1 MAAAFVAR
9 YQLEI
14 SDGVT
19 ANYMAGQWPVYAPLN
34 ALTAFCLTLVVFAL
48 CGSWGIATGVSGL
61 IFTVLA
67 LVNYYTRDLHGSALM
82 PQDILN
88 LGTAAEVMGSYTLH
102 ITQTVITI
110 ALLYIPVLVAA
121 VVQVKLA
128 GKHKRSWKQRGAHAL
143 ACVCGIF
150 AVLYLGYFSPNPIK
164 PAATYGW
171 AWQETY
177 YKYGY
182 LAGSIEAAS
191 LMVDPI
197 LQPDGYSEDAAT
209 EAAAMAQVH
218 KENTGVSDTRNQA
231 IARARGTFL
240 QFVDS
245 DDWLTADA
253 TKLMVRAAEETGCD
267 MVIADFYR
275 VVGEMVS
282 RKGDIDADQVIG
294 REAFVGFMMENP
306 ADYYYGVL
314 WNKLYRRSLV
324 EAHGIR
330 MDAKLSW
337 CEDFLF
343 NLEYVRY
350 ATTFYALRTPVYYY
364 VKTKGSLVNQKISF
378 ARTVE
383 MKLAMFE
390 CYNDF
395 FKHVLDEDAYER
407 KRLQVY
413 HFLVDAAKDGF
424 VFPATIPGTQK
435 LGEERSQALQ
445 EVISEDGI
453 IVEKYRDR
461 KLLERYLESV
471 ALKYDMT
478 LAELSLLLYRKDA
491 GKALTRGAEAQ
502 MPARE
507 DAVEATDR
515 KDAGKALSRKDLAEL
530 MHMSREDL
538 RAALQKLVSRGMLE
552 VVDVPRKR
560 REAAEIAEATGLF
573 GKRGEAQDA
582 DANGMTKKKRE
593 PRKIRLE
600 LLPASDAVL
609 QDIAAAERDYEQ
621 AKFRGFTEDEL
632 RQYTALERRVQ
643 ENEKQILQK

>member
-1 MAAAFVAR
+1 MEPKVS
-9 YQLEI
+9 I
-14 SDGVT
+14 IV
-19 ANYMAGQWPVYAPLN
+19 PVYN
-34 ALTAFCLTLVVFAL
+34 AEK
-48 CGSWGIATGVSGL
+48 GL
-61 IFTVLA
+61 ARCV
-67 LVNYYTRDLHGSALM
+67 DS
-82 PQDILN
+82 ILN
-88 LGTAAEVMGSYTLH
+88 QEFRDFELILMDDGSRDGS
-102 ITQTVITI
+102 
-110 ALLYIPVLVAA
+110 
-121 VVQVKLA
+121 
-128 GKHKRSWKQRGAHAL
+128 GKI
-143 ACVCGIF
+143 C
-150 AVLYLGYFSPNPIK
+150 
-164 PAATYGW
+164 
-171 AWQETY
+171 
-177 YKYGY
+177 
-182 LAGSIEAAS
+182 
-191 LMVDPI
+191 
-197 LQPDGYSEDAAT
+197 DGYARADARVVV
-209 EAAAMAQVH
+209 VH
-218 KENTGVSDTRNQA
+218 KENSGVSDTRNQA

-267 MVIADFYR
+267 LVIADFYR

-294 REAFVGFMMENP
+294 RESFVGFMMENP

-330 MDAKLSW
+330 MDAKISW

-364 VKTKGSLVNQKISF
+364 VKTKGSLVNQKISLS
-378 ARTVE
+378 RTVE

-395 FKHVLDEDAYER
+395 FKHVLDEEAYER

-435 LGEERSQALQ
+435 LGKERSQALQ

-453 IVEKYRDR
+453 IVERYRDR
-461 KLLERYLESV
+461 KLIERYLESV

-478 LAELSLLLYRKDA
+478 MAELSLLLYRKDA
-491 GKALTRGAEAQ
+491 GQALEEKEVRKAADGKDAGKALDQRDGVQ
-502 MPARE
+502 MLG
-507 DAVEATDR
+507 R
-515 KDAGKALSRKDLAEL
+515 KDAGKALSRKHLAEL
-530 MHMSREDL
+530 MHMSRGDL
-538 RAALQKLVSRGMLE
+538 RAALQKLVARGMLE

-560 REAAEIAEATGLF
+560 GEATEMTEMAALF
-573 GKRGEAQDA
+573 GKRVEAQGTGA
-582 DANGMTKKKRE
+582 EEMKKKKRE

-600 LLPASDAVL
+600 LLPAADAVL

-621 AKFRGFTEDEL
+621 AKFRGFTEDEI

-643 ENEKQILQK
+643 ENEKQVLQK

>member
-1 MAAAFVAR
+1 MRREEVVGGGMGAIKATSANGWTRREKVEGADAWAR
-9 YQLEI
+9 SEQAEGRDIGPGKVSRNIRVSTGGFYGTTRSSFLMEVPMEPKVSI
-14 SDGVT
+14 IV
-19 ANYMAGQWPVYAPLN
+19 PVYN
-34 ALTAFCLTLVVFAL
+34 AEK
-48 CGSWGIATGVSGL
+48 S
-61 IFTVLA
+61 LA
-67 LVNYYTRDLHGSALM
+67 RCVDS
-82 PQDILN
+82 ILN
-88 LGTAAEVMGSYTLH
+88 QEFRDFELILMDDGS
-102 ITQTVITI
+102 
-110 ALLYIPVLVAA
+110 
-121 VVQVKLA
+121 KD
-128 GKHKRSWKQRGAHAL
+128 RSGEI
-143 ACVCGIF
+143 C
-150 AVLYLGYFSPNPIK
+150 
-164 PAATYGW
+164 
-171 AWQETY
+171 
-177 YKYGY
+177 
-182 LAGSIEAAS
+182 
-191 LMVDPI
+191 
-197 LQPDGYSEDAAT
+197 DGYARADARVVV
-209 EAAAMAQVH
+209 VH

-424 VFPATIPGTQK
+424 VFQATIPGTQK

-478 LAELSLLLYRKDA
+478 LAELSLLLY
-491 GKALTRGAEAQ
+491 
-502 MPARE
+502 
-507 DAVEATDR
+507 R

>member
-1 MAAAFVAR
+1 MRREEVVGGGMGAIKATSANGWTRREKVEGADAWAR
-9 YQLEI
+9 SEQAEGRDIGPGKVSRNIRVSTGGFYGTTRSSFLMEVPMEPKVNI
-14 SDGVT
+14 IV
-19 ANYMAGQWPVYAPLN
+19 PVYN
-34 ALTAFCLTLVVFAL
+34 AEK
-48 CGSWGIATGVSGL
+48 S
-61 IFTVLA
+61 LA
-67 LVNYYTRDLHGSALM
+67 RCVDS
-82 PQDILN
+82 ILN
-88 LGTAAEVMGSYTLH
+88 QEFRDFELILMDDGS
-102 ITQTVITI
+102 
-110 ALLYIPVLVAA
+110 
-121 VVQVKLA
+121 KD
-128 GKHKRSWKQRGAHAL
+128 RSGEI
-143 ACVCGIF
+143 C
-150 AVLYLGYFSPNPIK
+150 
-164 PAATYGW
+164 
-171 AWQETY
+171 
-177 YKYGY
+177 
-182 LAGSIEAAS
+182 
-191 LMVDPI
+191 
-197 LQPDGYSEDAAT
+197 DGYARADARVVV
-209 EAAAMAQVH
+209 VH

-282 RKGDIDADQVIG
+282 QKGDIDADQVIG

-350 ATTFYALRTPVYYY
+350 ASTFYALRTPVYYY

-395 FKHVLDEDAYER
+395 FKHVLDEEAYER

-478 LAELSLLLYRKDA
+478 MAELSLLLYRKDA

-515 KDAGKALSRKDLAEL
+515 KDAGKALSRKDNWKAADGKDAGKALSRKDLAEL
-530 MHMSREDL
+530 MHMSRGDL
-538 RAALQKLVSRGMLE
+538 RAALQKLVTRGMLE

-560 REAAEIAEATGLF
+560 RDAAEIAEATGLF

-582 DANGMTKKKRE
+582 DADGMTKKKRE

>member
-1 MAAAFVAR
+1 MEPKVS
-9 YQLEI
+9 I
-14 SDGVT
+14 IV
-19 ANYMAGQWPVYAPLN
+19 PVYN
-34 ALTAFCLTLVVFAL
+34 AEK
-48 CGSWGIATGVSGL
+48 S
-61 IFTVLA
+61 LA
-67 LVNYYTRDLHGSALM
+67 RCVDS
-82 PQDILN
+82 ILN
-88 LGTAAEVMGSYTLH
+88 QEFRDFELILMDDGS
-102 ITQTVITI
+102 
-110 ALLYIPVLVAA
+110 
-121 VVQVKLA
+121 
-128 GKHKRSWKQRGAHAL
+128 RD
-143 ACVCGIF
+143 
-150 AVLYLGYFSPNPIK
+150 
-164 PAATYGW
+164 
-171 AWQETY
+171 
-177 YKYGY
+177 
-182 LAGSIEAAS
+182 GSGEIC
-191 LMVDPI
+191 
-197 LQPDGYSEDAAT
+197 DGYARADARVVV
-209 EAAAMAQVH
+209 VH

-267 MVIADFYR
+267 LVIADFYR

-314 WNKLYRRSLV
+314 WNKLYRREIV
-324 EAHGIR
+324 ESHGIR

-395 FKHVLDEDAYER
+395 FKHVLDEEAYER

-435 LGEERSQALQ
+435 LGKERSQALQ

-461 KLLERYLESV
+461 KLIERYLESV

-478 LAELSLLLYRKDA
+478 MAELSLLLYRKDA
-491 GKALTRGAEAQ
+491 GKALEGT
-502 MPARE
+502 
-507 DAVEATDR
+507 DAGEATDGKNAGKALDGTDAGKAPGT

-530 MHMSREDL
+530 MHMSRGDL
-538 RAALQKLVSRGMLE
+538 RMALQKLVARGMLE

-560 REAAEIAEATGLF
+560 VEATEMAEMAGLF
-573 GKRGEAQDA
+573 GKRVEAPDA
-582 DANGMTKKKRE
+582 GTNEIKKKKRE

-600 LLPASDAVL
+600 LLPATDTVL

-621 AKFRGFTEDEL
+621 AKFRGFTEDEI

-643 ENEKQILQK
+643 ENEKQVLQK

>member
-1 MAAAFVAR
+1 MVGGIGAEKAAGEARRARSDEVEAGGIGSGKVSRNIRVSAGGFYGTTRSSFLMEVAM
-9 YQLEI
+9 EPKVSI
-14 SDGVT
+14 IV
-19 ANYMAGQWPVYAPLN
+19 PVYN
-34 ALTAFCLTLVVFAL
+34 AEK
-48 CGSWGIATGVSGL
+48 GL
-61 IFTVLA
+61 ARCV
-67 LVNYYTRDLHGSALM
+67 DS
-82 PQDILN
+82 ILN
-88 LGTAAEVMGSYTLH
+88 QEFRDFELILMDDGSRD
-102 ITQTVITI
+102 
-110 ALLYIPVLVAA
+110 
-121 VVQVKLA
+121 
-128 GKHKRSWKQRGAHAL
+128 GSGAI
-143 ACVCGIF
+143 C
-150 AVLYLGYFSPNPIK
+150 
-164 PAATYGW
+164 
-171 AWQETY
+171 
-177 YKYGY
+177 
-182 LAGSIEAAS
+182 
-191 LMVDPI
+191 
-197 LQPDGYSEDAAT
+197 DGYARADARVVV
-209 EAAAMAQVH
+209 VH

-267 MVIADFYR
+267 LVIADFYR

-314 WNKLYRRSLV
+314 WNKLYRREIV
-324 EAHGIR
+324 ESHGIR
-330 MDAKLSW
+330 MDAKISW

-364 VKTKGSLVNQKISF
+364 VKTKGSLVNQKISLS
-378 ARTVE
+378 RTVE

-395 FKHVLDEDAYER
+395 FKHVLDEEAYER

-453 IVEKYRDR
+453 IVERYRDR
-461 KLLERYLESV
+461 KLIERYLESV

-478 LAELSLLLYRKDA
+478 MAELSLLLYRKDA
-491 GKALTRGAEAQ
+491 GQALDGKDVGKAADG
-502 MPARE
+502 
-507 DAVEATDR
+507 
-515 KDAGKALSRKDLAEL
+515 KDAGKALSRRDLAEL
-530 MHMSREDL
+530 MHMSRGDL
-538 RAALQKLVSRGMLE
+538 RAALQKLVARRMLE

-560 REAAEIAEATGLF
+560 SEATEMAEMAGLF
-573 GKRGEAQDA
+573 GKRVEAPDAGED
-582 DANGMTKKKRE
+582 GLTKKKRE

-600 LLPASDAVL
+600 LLPAADAVL
-609 QDIAAAERDYEQ
+609 LDIATAERDYEQ
-621 AKFRGFTEDEL
+621 AKFRGFTEDEI

-643 ENEKQILQK
+643 ENEKQVLQK

>member
-1 MAAAFVAR
+1 MRREEVVGGGMGAIKATSANGWTRREKVEGADAWAR
-9 YQLEI
+9 SEQAEGRDIGPGKVSRNIRVSTGGFYGTTRSSFLMEVPMEPKVSI
-14 SDGVT
+14 IV
-19 ANYMAGQWPVYAPLN
+19 PVYN
-34 ALTAFCLTLVVFAL
+34 AEK
-48 CGSWGIATGVSGL
+48 S
-61 IFTVLA
+61 LA
-67 LVNYYTRDLHGSALM
+67 RCVDG
-82 PQDILN
+82 ILN
-88 LGTAAEVMGSYTLH
+88 QEFRDFELILMDDGS
-102 ITQTVITI
+102 
-110 ALLYIPVLVAA
+110 
-121 VVQVKLA
+121 KD
-128 GKHKRSWKQRGAHAL
+128 RSGEI
-143 ACVCGIF
+143 C
-150 AVLYLGYFSPNPIK
+150 
-164 PAATYGW
+164 
-171 AWQETY
+171 
-177 YKYGY
+177 
-182 LAGSIEAAS
+182 
-191 LMVDPI
+191 
-197 LQPDGYSEDAAT
+197 DGYARADARVVV
-209 EAAAMAQVH
+209 VH

-282 RKGDIDADQVIG
+282 QKGDIDADQVIG

-530 MHMSREDL
+530 MHMSRGDL

>member
-1 MAAAFVAR
+1 MRREEVVGGGMGAIKATSANGWTRREKVEGADAWAR
-9 YQLEI
+9 SEQAEGRDIGPGKVSRNIRVSTGGFYGTTRSSFLMEVPMEPKVSI
-14 SDGVT
+14 IV
-19 ANYMAGQWPVYAPLN
+19 PVYN
-34 ALTAFCLTLVVFAL
+34 AEK
-48 CGSWGIATGVSGL
+48 S
-61 IFTVLA
+61 LA
-67 LVNYYTRDLHGSALM
+67 RCVDS
-82 PQDILN
+82 ILN
-88 LGTAAEVMGSYTLH
+88 QEFRDFELILMDDGS
-102 ITQTVITI
+102 
-110 ALLYIPVLVAA
+110 
-121 VVQVKLA
+121 KD
-128 GKHKRSWKQRGAHAL
+128 RSGEI
-143 ACVCGIF
+143 C
-150 AVLYLGYFSPNPIK
+150 
-164 PAATYGW
+164 
-171 AWQETY
+171 
-177 YKYGY
+177 
-182 LAGSIEAAS
+182 
-191 LMVDPI
+191 
-197 LQPDGYSEDAAT
+197 DGYARADARVVV
-209 EAAAMAQVH
+209 VH

-282 RKGDIDADQVIG
+282 QKGDIDADQVIG

-515 KDAGKALSRKDLAEL
+515 KDAGKALSRKDNWKAADGKDAGKALSRKDLAEL
-530 MHMSREDL
+530 MHMSRGDL
-538 RAALQKLVSRGMLE
+538 RAALQKLVTRGMLE

-560 REAAEIAEATGLF
+560 RDAAEIAEATGLF

-582 DANGMTKKKRE
+582 DADGMTKKKRE

>member
-1 MAAAFVAR
+1 MEPKVS
-9 YQLEI
+9 I
-14 SDGVT
+14 IV
-19 ANYMAGQWPVYAPLN
+19 PVYN
-34 ALTAFCLTLVVFAL
+34 AEK
-48 CGSWGIATGVSGL
+48 GL
-61 IFTVLA
+61 ARCV
-67 LVNYYTRDLHGSALM
+67 DS
-82 PQDILN
+82 ILN
-88 LGTAAEVMGSYTLH
+88 QEFRDFELILMDDGSRD
-102 ITQTVITI
+102 
-110 ALLYIPVLVAA
+110 
-121 VVQVKLA
+121 
-128 GKHKRSWKQRGAHAL
+128 RSGEI
-143 ACVCGIF
+143 C
-150 AVLYLGYFSPNPIK
+150 
-164 PAATYGW
+164 
-171 AWQETY
+171 
-177 YKYGY
+177 
-182 LAGSIEAAS
+182 
-191 LMVDPI
+191 
-197 LQPDGYSEDAAT
+197 DGYARADARVVV
-209 EAAAMAQVH
+209 VH

-245 DDWLTADA
+245 DDWLTTDA

-267 MVIADFYR
+267 LVIADFYR

-314 WNKLYRRSLV
+314 WNKLYRREIV
-324 EAHGIR
+324 ETHGIR
-330 MDAKLSW
+330 MDAKISW

-364 VKTKGSLVNQKISF
+364 VKTKGSLVNQKIGF

-395 FKHVLDEDAYER
+395 FKHVLDEEAYER

-453 IVEKYRDR
+453 IVERYRDR
-461 KLLERYLESV
+461 KLIERYLESV

-491 GKALTRGAEAQ
+491 GQALEEKEVGEA
-502 MPARE
+502 ANG
-507 DAVEATDR
+507 
-515 KDAGKALSRKDLAEL
+515 KDAGKALSRRDLAEL
-530 MHMSREDL
+530 MHMSRGDL
-538 RAALQKLVSRGMLE
+538 RAALQKLVARGMLE

-560 REAAEIAEATGLF
+560 SEATEIAEATGLF

-582 DANGMTKKKRE
+582 GEDEITKKKRE
-593 PRKIRLE
+593 PRKIRLG
-600 LLPASDAVL
+600 LLPAADAVL

-621 AKFRGFTEDEL
+621 AKFRGFTEDEI

>member
-1 MAAAFVAR
+1 MRREEVVGGGMGAIKATSANGWTRREKVEGADAWAR
-9 YQLEI
+9 SEQAEGRDIGPGKVSRNIRVSTGGFYGTTRSSFLMEVPMEPKVSI
-14 SDGVT
+14 IV
-19 ANYMAGQWPVYAPLN
+19 PVYN
-34 ALTAFCLTLVVFAL
+34 AEK
-48 CGSWGIATGVSGL
+48 S
-61 IFTVLA
+61 LA
-67 LVNYYTRDLHGSALM
+67 RCVDS
-82 PQDILN
+82 ILN
-88 LGTAAEVMGSYTLH
+88 QEFRDFELILMDDGS
-102 ITQTVITI
+102 
-110 ALLYIPVLVAA
+110 
-121 VVQVKLA
+121 KD
-128 GKHKRSWKQRGAHAL
+128 RSGEI
-143 ACVCGIF
+143 C
-150 AVLYLGYFSPNPIK
+150 
-164 PAATYGW
+164 
-171 AWQETY
+171 
-177 YKYGY
+177 
-182 LAGSIEAAS
+182 
-191 LMVDPI
+191 
-197 LQPDGYSEDAAT
+197 DGYARADARVVV
-209 EAAAMAQVH
+209 VH

-530 MHMSREDL
+530 MHMSLGDL

-560 REAAEIAEATGLF
+560 REAAEIAETTGLF

>member
-1 MAAAFVAR
+1 M
-9 YQLEI
+9 
-14 SDGVT
+14 
-19 ANYMAGQWPVYAPLN
+19 
-34 ALTAFCLTLVVFAL
+34 
-48 CGSWGIATGVSGL
+48 
-61 IFTVLA
+61 
-67 LVNYYTRDLHGSALM
+67 
-82 PQDILN
+82 
-88 LGTAAEVMGSYTLH
+88 
-102 ITQTVITI
+102 
-110 ALLYIPVLVAA
+110 
-121 VVQVKLA
+121 
-128 GKHKRSWKQRGAHAL
+128 
-143 ACVCGIF
+143 
-150 AVLYLGYFSPNPIK
+150 
-164 PAATYGW
+164 
-171 AWQETY
+171 
-177 YKYGY
+177 
-182 LAGSIEAAS
+182 
-191 LMVDPI
+191 
-197 LQPDGYSEDAAT
+197 
-209 EAAAMAQVH
+209 
-218 KENTGVSDTRNQA
+218 
-231 IARARGTFL
+231 
-240 QFVDS
+240 
-245 DDWLTADA
+245 
-253 TKLMVRAAEETGCD
+253 
-267 MVIADFYR
+267 
-275 VVGEMVS
+275 
-282 RKGDIDADQVIG
+282 
-294 REAFVGFMMENP
+294 
-306 ADYYYGVL
+306 
-314 WNKLYRRSLV
+314 
-324 EAHGIR
+324 
-330 MDAKLSW
+330 
-337 CEDFLF
+337 
-343 NLEYVRY
+343 
-350 ATTFYALRTPVYYY
+350 
-364 VKTKGSLVNQKISF
+364 KTKGSLVNQKISF

-530 MHMSREDL
+530 MHMSRGDL

-582 DANGMTKKKRE
+582 DANGMTKKNASRGIFVSSCCRRRMRCCRISR
-593 PRKIRLE
+593 PRSVTTSRRSSGD
-600 LLPASDAVL
+600 LPRTSSGSIQRSSGVCRRTKSRYCRSEDGQTNTISDAW
-609 QDIAAAERDYEQ
+609 R
-621 AKFRGFTEDEL
+621 
-632 RQYTALERRVQ
+632 
-643 ENEKQILQK
+643 

>member
-1 MAAAFVAR
+1 MEPKVS
-9 YQLEI
+9 I
-14 SDGVT
+14 IV
-19 ANYMAGQWPVYAPLN
+19 PVYN
-34 ALTAFCLTLVVFAL
+34 AEK
-48 CGSWGIATGVSGL
+48 S
-61 IFTVLA
+61 LA
-67 LVNYYTRDLHGSALM
+67 RCVDS
-82 PQDILN
+82 ILN
-88 LGTAAEVMGSYTLH
+88 QEFRDFELILMDDGS
-102 ITQTVITI
+102 
-110 ALLYIPVLVAA
+110 
-121 VVQVKLA
+121 
-128 GKHKRSWKQRGAHAL
+128 RD
-143 ACVCGIF
+143 
-150 AVLYLGYFSPNPIK
+150 
-164 PAATYGW
+164 
-171 AWQETY
+171 
-177 YKYGY
+177 
-182 LAGSIEAAS
+182 GSGDIC
-191 LMVDPI
+191 
-197 LQPDGYSEDAAT
+197 DGYARADARVVV
-209 EAAAMAQVH
+209 VH

-267 MVIADFYR
+267 LVIADFYR

-314 WNKLYRRSLV
+314 WNKLYRREIV

-330 MDAKLSW
+330 MDAKISW

-364 VKTKGSLVNQKISF
+364 VKTKGSLVNQKISLS
-378 ARTVE
+378 RTVE

-395 FKHVLDEDAYER
+395 FKHVLDEEAYER

-424 VFPATIPGTQK
+424 VFPATIPGTLK

-453 IVEKYRDR
+453 IVERYRDR
-461 KLLERYLESV
+461 KLIERYLESV

-478 LAELSLLLYRKDA
+478 MAELSLLLYRKDA
-491 GKALTRGAEAQ
+491 GQALEGKDAGEA
-502 MPARE
+502 A
-507 DAVEATDR
+507 DR
-515 KDAGKALSRKDLAEL
+515 KDAGKALSRRDLAEL
-530 MHMSREDL
+530 MHMSRGDL
-538 RAALQKLVSRGMLE
+538 RSALQKLVTRGMLE

-582 DANGMTKKKRE
+582 DADGLTKKKRE

-600 LLPASDAVL
+600 LLPAADAVL
-609 QDIAAAERDYEQ
+609 QDIATAERDYEQ
-621 AKFRGFTEDEL
+621 AKFRGFTEDEI

>member
-1 MAAAFVAR
+1 MEPKVS
-9 YQLEI
+9 I
-14 SDGVT
+14 IV
-19 ANYMAGQWPVYAPLN
+19 PVYN
-34 ALTAFCLTLVVFAL
+34 AEK
-48 CGSWGIATGVSGL
+48 S
-61 IFTVLA
+61 LA
-67 LVNYYTRDLHGSALM
+67 RCVDS
-82 PQDILN
+82 ILN
-88 LGTAAEVMGSYTLH
+88 QEFRDFELILMDDGS
-102 ITQTVITI
+102 
-110 ALLYIPVLVAA
+110 
-121 VVQVKLA
+121 
-128 GKHKRSWKQRGAHAL
+128 RD
-143 ACVCGIF
+143 
-150 AVLYLGYFSPNPIK
+150 
-164 PAATYGW
+164 
-171 AWQETY
+171 
-177 YKYGY
+177 
-182 LAGSIEAAS
+182 GSGDIC
-191 LMVDPI
+191 
-197 LQPDGYSEDAAT
+197 DGYARADARVVV
-209 EAAAMAQVH
+209 VH

-267 MVIADFYR
+267 LVIADFYR

-282 RKGDIDADQVIG
+282 RKGDIDTDQVIG

-314 WNKLYRRSLV
+314 WNKLYRREIV

-330 MDAKLSW
+330 MDAKISW

-395 FKHVLDEDAYER
+395 FKHVLDEEAYER

-424 VFPATIPGTQK
+424 VFPATIPGTLK

-453 IVEKYRDR
+453 IVERYRDR
-461 KLLERYLESV
+461 KLIERYLESV

-478 LAELSLLLYRKDA
+478 MAELSLLLYRKDA
-491 GKALTRGAEAQ
+491 GQALEGKDAGEA
-502 MPARE
+502 A
-507 DAVEATDR
+507 DR
-515 KDAGKALSRKDLAEL
+515 KDAGKALSRRDLAEL
-530 MHMSREDL
+530 MHMSRGDL
-538 RAALQKLVSRGMLE
+538 RSALQKLVTRGMLE

-582 DANGMTKKKRE
+582 DADGMTKKKRD

-600 LLPASDAVL
+600 LLPAADAVL
-609 QDIAAAERDYEQ
+609 QDIDAAERDYEQ
-621 AKFRGFTEDEL
+621 AKFRGFTEDEI

-643 ENEKQILQK
+643 ENEKQVLQK

>member
-1 MAAAFVAR
+1 LERAKVSIIVPVYNVAAYLPACLESIRVQTWREIEVILVDDGSTDESLSLCRAAAERDAR
-9 YQLEI
+9 FRVIHQQNA
-14 SDGVT
+14 GVS
-19 ANYMAGQWPVYAPLN
+19 AARNAGLA
-34 ALTAFCLTLVVFAL
+34 A
-48 CGSWGIATGVSGL
+48 ATGQ
-61 IFTVLA
+61 
-67 LVNYYTRDLHGSALM
+67 Y
-82 PQDILN
+82 
-88 LGTAAEVMGSYTLH
+88 
-102 ITQTVITI
+102 
-110 ALLYIPVLVAA
+110 
-121 VVQVKLA
+121 
-128 GKHKRSWKQRGAHAL
+128 
-143 ACVCGIF
+143 
-150 AVLYLGYFSPNPIK
+150 
-164 PAATYGW
+164 
-171 AWQETY
+171 
-177 YKYGY
+177 
-182 LAGSIEAAS
+182 
-191 LMVDPI
+191 
-197 LQPDGYSEDAAT
+197 
-209 EAAAMAQVH
+209 
-218 KENTGVSDTRNQA
+218 
-231 IARARGTFL
+231 L
-240 QFVDS
+240 QFVDG
-245 DDWLTADA
+245 DDRLLSNA
-253 TKLMVRAAEETGCD
+253 TEVLVHAALSTGTD
-267 MVIADFYR
+267 LVIARFYR
-275 VVGEMVS
+275 VSGQRQALQGHIRGRRVLTRTEFAEEMV
-282 RKGDIDADQVIG
+282 KA
-294 REAFVGFMMENP
+294 P
-306 ADYYYGVL
+306 ANFYYGVL
-314 WNKLYRRSLV
+314 WNKLYRRSIV
-324 EAHGIR
+324 EAHQLR
-330 MDAKLSW
+330 CPEELSW

-530 MHMSREDL
+530 MHMSRGDL

-593 PRKIRLE
+593 PRMIRLE

>member
-1 MAAAFVAR
+1 MEPKVS
-9 YQLEI
+9 I
-14 SDGVT
+14 IV
-19 ANYMAGQWPVYAPLN
+19 PVYN
-34 ALTAFCLTLVVFAL
+34 AEK
-48 CGSWGIATGVSGL
+48 S
-61 IFTVLA
+61 LA
-67 LVNYYTRDLHGSALM
+67 RCVDS
-82 PQDILN
+82 ILN
-88 LGTAAEVMGSYTLH
+88 QEFRDFELILMDDGS
-102 ITQTVITI
+102 
-110 ALLYIPVLVAA
+110 
-121 VVQVKLA
+121 
-128 GKHKRSWKQRGAHAL
+128 RD
-143 ACVCGIF
+143 
-150 AVLYLGYFSPNPIK
+150 
-164 PAATYGW
+164 
-171 AWQETY
+171 
-177 YKYGY
+177 
-182 LAGSIEAAS
+182 GSGDIC
-191 LMVDPI
+191 
-197 LQPDGYSEDAAT
+197 DGYARADARVVV
-209 EAAAMAQVH
+209 VH

-267 MVIADFYR
+267 LVIADFYR

-314 WNKLYRRSLV
+314 WNKLYRREIV

-330 MDAKLSW
+330 MDAKISW

-364 VKTKGSLVNQKISF
+364 VKTKGSLVNQKISLS
-378 ARTVE
+378 RTVE

-395 FKHVLDEDAYER
+395 FKHVLDEEAYER

-424 VFPATIPGTQK
+424 VFPATIPGTLK

-453 IVEKYRDR
+453 IVERYRDR
-461 KLLERYLESV
+461 KLIERYLESV

-478 LAELSLLLYRKDA
+478 MAELSLLLYRKDA
-491 GKALTRGAEAQ
+491 GQALEGKDAGEA
-502 MPARE
+502 A
-507 DAVEATDR
+507 DR
-515 KDAGKALSRKDLAEL
+515 KDAGKALSRRDLAEL
-530 MHMSREDL
+530 MHMSRGDL
-538 RAALQKLVSRGMLE
+538 RSALQKLVTRGMLE
-552 VVDVPRKR
+552 VVDMPRKR
-560 REAAEIAEATGLF
+560 REASEIAEATGLF

-582 DANGMTKKKRE
+582 DADGMTKKKRD

-600 LLPASDAVL
+600 LLPAADAVL
-609 QDIAAAERDYEQ
+609 QDIDAAERDYEQ
-621 AKFRGFTEDEL
+621 AKFRGFTEDEI

-643 ENEKQILQK
+643 ENEKQVLQK

>member
-1 MAAAFVAR
+1 MRREEVVGGGMGAIKATSANGWTRREKVEGADAWAR
-9 YQLEI
+9 SEQAEGRDIGPGKVSRNIRVSTGGFYGTTRSSFLMEVPMEPKVSI
-14 SDGVT
+14 IV
-19 ANYMAGQWPVYAPLN
+19 PVYN
-34 ALTAFCLTLVVFAL
+34 AEK
-48 CGSWGIATGVSGL
+48 S
-61 IFTVLA
+61 LA
-67 LVNYYTRDLHGSALM
+67 RCVDS
-82 PQDILN
+82 ILN
-88 LGTAAEVMGSYTLH
+88 QEFRDFELILMDDGS
-102 ITQTVITI
+102 
-110 ALLYIPVLVAA
+110 
-121 VVQVKLA
+121 KD
-128 GKHKRSWKQRGAHAL
+128 RSGEI
-143 ACVCGIF
+143 C
-150 AVLYLGYFSPNPIK
+150 
-164 PAATYGW
+164 
-171 AWQETY
+171 
-177 YKYGY
+177 
-182 LAGSIEAAS
+182 
-191 LMVDPI
+191 
-197 LQPDGYSEDAAT
+197 DGYARADARAD
-209 EAAAMAQVH
+209 ARVVVVH

-383 MKLAMFE
+383 IKLAMFE

-515 KDAGKALSRKDLAEL
+515 KDAGKALSRNDLAEL
-530 MHMSREDL
+530 MHMSRGDL

>member
-1 MAAAFVAR
+1 MRREEVVGGGMGAIKATSANGWTRREKVEGADAWAR
-9 YQLEI
+9 SEQAEGRDIGPGKVSRNIRVSTGGFYGTTRSSFLMEVPMEPKVSI
-14 SDGVT
+14 IV
-19 ANYMAGQWPVYAPLN
+19 PVYN
-34 ALTAFCLTLVVFAL
+34 AEK
-48 CGSWGIATGVSGL
+48 S
-61 IFTVLA
+61 LA
-67 LVNYYTRDLHGSALM
+67 RCVDS
-82 PQDILN
+82 ILN
-88 LGTAAEVMGSYTLH
+88 QEFRDFELILMDDGS
-102 ITQTVITI
+102 
-110 ALLYIPVLVAA
+110 
-121 VVQVKLA
+121 KD
-128 GKHKRSWKQRGAHAL
+128 RSGEI
-143 ACVCGIF
+143 C
-150 AVLYLGYFSPNPIK
+150 
-164 PAATYGW
+164 
-171 AWQETY
+171 
-177 YKYGY
+177 
-182 LAGSIEAAS
+182 
-191 LMVDPI
+191 
-197 LQPDGYSEDAAT
+197 DGYARADARVVV
-209 EAAAMAQVH
+209 VH

-282 RKGDIDADQVIG
+282 QKGDIDADQVIG

-491 GKALTRGAEAQ
+491 GKAL
-502 MPARE
+502 
-507 DAVEATDR
+507 
-515 KDAGKALSRKDLAEL
+515 SRKDLAEL
-530 MHMSREDL
+530 MHMSRGDL

-593 PRKIRLE
+593 PRMIRLE

>member
-1 MAAAFVAR
+1 MEPKVS
-9 YQLEI
+9 I
-14 SDGVT
+14 IV
-19 ANYMAGQWPVYAPLN
+19 PVYN
-34 ALTAFCLTLVVFAL
+34 AEK
-48 CGSWGIATGVSGL
+48 S
-61 IFTVLA
+61 LA
-67 LVNYYTRDLHGSALM
+67 RCVDS
-82 PQDILN
+82 ILN
-88 LGTAAEVMGSYTLH
+88 QEFRDFELILMDDGSRD
-102 ITQTVITI
+102 
-110 ALLYIPVLVAA
+110 
-121 VVQVKLA
+121 
-128 GKHKRSWKQRGAHAL
+128 RSVEI
-143 ACVCGIF
+143 C
-150 AVLYLGYFSPNPIK
+150 
-164 PAATYGW
+164 
-171 AWQETY
+171 
-177 YKYGY
+177 
-182 LAGSIEAAS
+182 
-191 LMVDPI
+191 
-197 LQPDGYSEDAAT
+197 DGYARADARVVV
-209 EAAAMAQVH
+209 VH
-218 KENTGVSDTRNQA
+218 KENSGVSDTRNQA

-267 MVIADFYR
+267 LVIADFYR

-282 RKGDIDADQVIG
+282 RKGDIDTDQVIG

-395 FKHVLDEDAYER
+395 FKHVLDEEAYER

-453 IVEKYRDR
+453 IVERYRDR
-461 KLLERYLESV
+461 KLIERYLESV

-478 LAELSLLLYRKDA
+478 MAELSLLLYRKDA
-491 GKALTRGAEAQ
+491 GKALEGPDDGDTAEL
-502 MPARE
+502 
-507 DAVEATDR
+507 

-530 MHMSREDL
+530 MHMSRGDL
-538 RAALQKLVSRGMLE
+538 RTALQKLVTRGMLE
-552 VVDVPRKR
+552 VVNVPRKR
-560 REAAEIAEATGLF
+560 RDAAEIAEATGLF

-582 DANGMTKKKRE
+582 GSDEMTKKKRE
-593 PRKIRLE
+593 PRKIRLA
-600 LLPASDAVL
+600 LLPAADAVL
-609 QDIAAAERDYEQ
+609 QDIDAAERDYEQ

-632 RQYTALERRVQ
+632 RQYTAFERRVQ
-643 ENEKQILQK
+643 ENEKQVLQK

>member
-1 MAAAFVAR
+1 MEPKVS
-9 YQLEI
+9 I
-14 SDGVT
+14 IV
-19 ANYMAGQWPVYAPLN
+19 PVYN
-34 ALTAFCLTLVVFAL
+34 AEK
-48 CGSWGIATGVSGL
+48 S
-61 IFTVLA
+61 LA
-67 LVNYYTRDLHGSALM
+67 RCVDS
-82 PQDILN
+82 ILN
-88 LGTAAEVMGSYTLH
+88 QEFRDFELILMDDGS
-102 ITQTVITI
+102 
-110 ALLYIPVLVAA
+110 
-121 VVQVKLA
+121 KD
-128 GKHKRSWKQRGAHAL
+128 RSGDI
-143 ACVCGIF
+143 C
-150 AVLYLGYFSPNPIK
+150 
-164 PAATYGW
+164 
-171 AWQETY
+171 
-177 YKYGY
+177 
-182 LAGSIEAAS
+182 
-191 LMVDPI
+191 
-197 LQPDGYSEDAAT
+197 DGYARADARVVV
-209 EAAAMAQVH
+209 VH
-218 KENTGVSDTRNQA
+218 KENSGVSDTRNQA

-267 MVIADFYR
+267 LVIADFYR
-275 VVGEMVS
+275 VVGKMVS

-395 FKHVLDEDAYER
+395 FKHVLDEEAYER

-478 LAELSLLLYRKDA
+478 MAELSLLLYRKDA
-491 GKALTRGAEAQ
+491 GQALDG
-502 MPARE
+502 
-507 DAVEATDR
+507 

-530 MHMSREDL
+530 MHMSRGDL
-538 RAALQKLVSRGMLE
+538 RAALQKLVARGMLE

-560 REAAEIAEATGLF
+560 RDAAEIAEATGLF

-582 DANGMTKKKRE
+582 DAEGMTKKKRE

-600 LLPASDAVL
+600 LLPAADAVL

>member
-1 MAAAFVAR
+1 MRREEVVGGGMGAIKATSANGWTRREKVEGADAWAR
-9 YQLEI
+9 SEQAEGRDIGPGKVSRNIRVSTGGFYGTTRSSFLMEVPMEPKVSI
-14 SDGVT
+14 IV
-19 ANYMAGQWPVYAPLN
+19 PVYN
-34 ALTAFCLTLVVFAL
+34 AEK
-48 CGSWGIATGVSGL
+48 S
-61 IFTVLA
+61 LA
-67 LVNYYTRDLHGSALM
+67 RCVDS
-82 PQDILN
+82 ILN
-88 LGTAAEVMGSYTLH
+88 QEFRDFELILMDDGS
-102 ITQTVITI
+102 
-110 ALLYIPVLVAA
+110 
-121 VVQVKLA
+121 KD
-128 GKHKRSWKQRGAHAL
+128 RSGEI
-143 ACVCGIF
+143 C
-150 AVLYLGYFSPNPIK
+150 
-164 PAATYGW
+164 
-171 AWQETY
+171 
-177 YKYGY
+177 
-182 LAGSIEAAS
+182 
-191 LMVDPI
+191 
-197 LQPDGYSEDAAT
+197 DGYARADARVVV
-209 EAAAMAQVH
+209 VH

-491 GKALTRGAEAQ
+491 GKAL
-502 MPARE
+502 
-507 DAVEATDR
+507 
-515 KDAGKALSRKDLAEL
+515 SRKDLAEL
-530 MHMSREDL
+530 MHMSRGDL

-593 PRKIRLE
+593 PRMIRLE